1 MHKGQLSGER
11 LAFRPCTPLFEIV
24 LQVVPLGAYFSNRHQ
39 RLLAHQSG
47 GKAVATPALGQK
59 EFHYFINSAVF

>member
-47 GKAVATPALGQK
+47 EKPSQLR
-59 EFHYFINSAVF
+59 H